1 MGAKMI
7 TDANRLALAA
17 TLVLTTACSAPAL
30 AKDVDP
36 STLYEVT
43 TRGSTE
49 KLKMGEQGRFVL
61 QISVKEGAHVSD
73 EAPLR
78 LELKGQNVRLEKAKL
93 TLADSVAKKA
103 PGQPYASPRFE
114 VPITAEAAGKG
125 GVDGKLTFFICTE
138 QICSRQQKT
147 INVPVEVL

>member
-1 MGAKMI
+1 MI
-7 TDANRLALAA
+7 EWSRLALAGA
-17 TLVLTTACSAPAL
+17 LAFSACSSPAL

-49 KLKMGEQGRFVL
+49 RLKVGEKGSFVL

-73 EAPLR
+73 EAPLK
-78 LELKGQNVRLEKAKL
+78 LELKGQNVRIEKLKL
-93 TLADSVAKKA
+93 TLSDSVAKKA
-103 PGQPYASPRFE
+103 QGQTYANPRFE
-114 VPITAEAAGKG
+114 VPMTAEAAGKG

-138 QICSRQQKT
+138 QICARQQKT
-147 INVPVEVL
+147 ISVPVEVL